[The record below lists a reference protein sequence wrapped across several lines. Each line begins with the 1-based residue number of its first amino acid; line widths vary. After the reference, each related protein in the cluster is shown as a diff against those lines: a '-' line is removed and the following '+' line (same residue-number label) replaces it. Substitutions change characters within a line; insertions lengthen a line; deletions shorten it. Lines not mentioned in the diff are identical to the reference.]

1 MSTLASVMMMLAH
14 TPYLAAA
21 LVVTFGLLAAEAW
34 LVRSQSR
41 TRGNRTA
48 RRW

>member
-1 MSTLASVMMMLAH
+1 MSTMTSVMTMLAH

-21 LVVTFGLLAAEAW
+21 LVVTFGLLAVEAW
-34 LVRSQSR
+34 VVRSQSR
-41 TRGNRTA
+41 TRGNRSA